1 MLKLYPAHL
10 ISGTSLTVYEDD
22 TNPLVFYAMPCEPG
36 FRTDPKHPNQY
47 VINFIKYLMPV
58 DRPDG
63 LKGGGFLIFDSVFV
77 ISDADMN
84 AAQQQLNQLLKSKGY
99 KDAQGNPATAQIS
112 MPSFTKG
119 SASLTLLDSG
129 GALVQKI
136 EGAGK
141 PSLLGQMICSF
152 TAELSPEGAAV
163 VEGALQGKG
172 GIVQIAYDLTYTA
185 ALPPVTGTVWF
196 NAVKFASFYQT
207 IDKSGSD
214 YWHGDNTE
222 QEKIREAFISAD
234 CGSVTFDFTSMPM
247 NDPTVSKL
255 HDDLVNWGWQQLNVA
270 VQSVLGQA
278 GGGSSSSGSSGSG
291 SSSGNGSS
299 GGSSSGSSSAG
310 VTGQNVGS
318 DLGQNR
324 GDDGME
330 HVTRDESSYA
340 SFSFWEN
347 YSERDSIAFET
358 VQQGTLPNPPNPQQ
372 YMETINAND
381 PFFAQIH
388 ATMICNADFQKFNI
402 VSVDANCQYTKS
414 TPNTITGLTFKGPN
428 DVLKFDSDTANGDMT
443 YQYQFN
449 VNYADQSKPYV
460 SPVYTTQ
467 NQVTTL
473 DVGTMGV
480 LYVNLNVSNV
490 DWTTVKQVQVAF
502 QYPDTDPTGAAISR
516 EFAFDT
522 NTRSATL
529 VVVLLKAAD
538 KKYTY
543 TVTYVLNDGTQVTT
557 APKQDNT
564 QDLFIND
571 IFVPKTVTFIAEGD
585 FVNEIN
591 NIFLR
596 MTYTDSKNNYAQ
608 STDYQF
614 SAQNRTHDW
623 TFLVIP
629 GANGQVSYTGVVS
642 YNNQTQQNIPPTTS
656 TSALITFGPP
666 DQTIVTVTPDPALL
680 DFTQVRLVQIEF
692 QYSDPANNLSLQQEI
707 VLKSTGATPP
717 SWTFYTKDPSKTSYT
732 YTATYYMATTPPSV
746 IKQPAVTS
754 SDTDLVLSMPTAPAA
769 TT

>member
-10 ISGTSLTVYEDD
+10 IAGTSLTVYEDD
-22 TNPLVFYAMPCEPG
+22 RDPAVFYTMPCEPG
-36 FRTDPKHPNQY
+36 FRSDPKNPNQY
-47 VINFIKYLMPV
+47 VLNFIKYLMPV

-63 LKGGGFLIFDSVFV
+63 IKGGGFLIFDSVFT
-77 ISDADMN
+77 ITDADMK
-84 AAQQQLNQLLKSKGY
+84 AAQQELDKLVQSRGV
-99 KDAQGNPATAQIS
+99 KDAQGNPATAQIA

-119 SASLTLLDSG
+119 TASLTLLDSG
-129 GALVQKI
+129 GVLVQKI

-185 ALPPVTGTVWF
+185 ALPPVTGEVWF
-196 NAVKFASFYQT
+196 DAFKFAGFYQT
-207 IDKSGSD
+207 IDKSGGG
-214 YWHGDNTE
+214 YLHGDDTE
-222 QEKIREAFISAD
+222 NEKLREAFISSN
-234 CGSVTFDFTSMPM
+234 CGNVSFDFTGMPM
-247 NDPTVSKL
+247 GDPAITKL

-270 VQSVLGQA
+270 VQSCLGQS
-278 GGGSSSSGSSGSG
+278 GGGSSSGGSSGSGSGGSSSGGSSSSG
-291 SSSGNGSS
+291 
-299 GGSSSGSSSAG
+299 G

-330 HVTRDESSYA
+330 HVTRDEQSWS
-340 SFSFWEN
+340 SFSFWEH
-347 YSERDSIAFET
+347 YTERDSIAFET
-358 VQQGTLPNPPNPQQ
+358 VQQGTLPNPPNPKQ

-381 PFFAQIH
+381 AFFAQIH

-428 DVLKFDSDTANGDMT
+428 DVLKFDSDTVSGDMT

-480 LYVNLNVSNV
+480 LYVNINVSNV

-522 NTRSATL
+522 GNRSATL
-529 VVVLLKAAD
+529 VVVLLKPAD

-543 TVTYVLNDGTQVTT
+543 TVTYVLTDGTQVAT
-557 APKQDNT
+557 AQKQDNT
-564 QDLFIND
+564 QDLFINN
-571 IFVPKTVTFIAEGD
+571 IFIPKTVTFIAEGD
-585 FVNEIN
+585 FANQIN

-596 MTYTDSKNNYAQ
+596 MTYTDSKNNYTQ

-629 GANGQVSYTGVVS
+629 GASGQVSYTGVVS
-642 YNNQTQQNIPPTTS
+642 YNNQTQQNIPATTS
-656 TSALITFGPP
+656 TAALITFGPP

-680 DFTQVRLVQIEF
+680 DFTQIRLVQLEF
-692 QYSDPANNLSLQQEI
+692 TYSDPANNLSLQQEI

-717 SWTFYTKDPSKTSYT
+717 SWTFYTKDPAKTSYT
-732 YTATYYMATTPPSV
+732 YTATFYMATTPPSV

-754 SDTDLVLSMPTAPAA
+754 SDTDLVLAMPTASAAPA
-769 TT
+769 